1 MVSYR
6 RGSALVEFA
15 VSLIV
20 LSTLLTGIFQLGY
33 AFYAYET
40 LVHAVRAGAR
50 YASLQGAAAADD
62 KEFAASVRNLVAYGD
77 PKPARDAK
85 PLVAGLE
92 PNNIDLTLDPAT
104 ASVSIKGFKID
115 AFFTK
120 FHLDGRPSITF
131 PRASGE
137 SR

>member
-1 MVSYR
+1 MRSNL

-33 AFYAYET
+33 TFYAYET

-50 YASLQGAAAADD
+50 YASLHGAAATNA
-62 KEFAASVRNLVAYGD
+62 KQFEASVRNLVAYGD

-92 PNNIDLTLDPAT
+92 PKNVDLALEAAT
-104 ASVSIKGFKID
+104 ASVSIKSFTID
-115 AFFTK
+115 ALFTK

-131 PRASGE
+131 PRISGVA
-137 SR
+137 R

>member
-1 MVSYR
+1 MLSNR

-50 YASLQGAAAADD
+50 YASLQGADATNAKD
-62 KEFAASVRNLVAYGD
+62 FAISVRNLVAYGD

-85 PLVAGLE
+85 PVVAGLE
-92 PNNIDLTLDPAT
+92 AQNVDLTLEAGS
-104 ASVSIKGFKID
+104 ASVSIKSFAID
-115 AFFTK
+115 ALFTK
-120 FHLDGRPSITF
+120 FRLDGRPSVTF
-131 PRASGE
+131 PRGAS
-137 SR
+137 R